1 MLHILQYVRKICCS
15 KSRQTRKFLHEFFL
29 SFFLLSLVIIPPL
42 SSLTI
47 QKMLRQDPYFA
58 IFAQEDGNSKLLV
71 NLVDLLPVNDVK
83 AKEINQWIEVIQEQ
97 QNLNDLNIFMFITDS
112 NLFII
117 PNSKQICIKNSFGRS
132 SGRGM
137 LDKTFK

>member
-1 MLHILQYVRKICCS
+1 
-15 KSRQTRKFLHEFFL
+15 
-29 SFFLLSLVIIPPL
+29 
-42 SSLTI
+42 
-47 QKMLRQDPYFA
+47 MLRQDPYFA

-97 QNLNDLNIFMFITDS
+97 QNLNDLNIFMFITDR

-117 PNSKQICIKNSFGRS
+117 PNSKQICI
-132 SGRGM
+132 
-137 LDKTFK
+137 